1 MTNKLFSFYKNKDY
15 RYVLNLLGIKISI
28 ANKNLLIKNLEKRL
42 KDTEYLARSATRWKL
57 FNWANEDKIT
67 EKEKTWFISQRFYEE
82 VGYYPDLKNPK
93 SFNEKINWI
102 KLNYYNPTEKRCIDK
117 YEFKGYIKEKLG
129 DGYTVPLL
137 GVYNSVDEIDFNKLP
152 NQFVLKIT
160 TSGGGQYG
168 IKIVKDKKTA
178 DIDYIKY
185 QLNDWLQNWMKVYY
199 YCFAPG
205 YKEIT
210 PRIIAEEYIEQIDG
224 QVYDY
229 KFFCFHGKVQF
240 VYVAIDHFPGVKS
253 KITIHDKNWNKI
265 PVEYDSHPNI
275 NKKIDKPKNFEKM
288 IEISEIL
295 SKDFP
300 FVRVDFY
307 EVKDK
312 IYVGELTFTPG
323 GGIGKYKPQQFDF
336 KFGEYLDLSKI
347 DKKYLKKE
355 FLEV

>member
-1 MTNKLFSFYKNKDY
+1 MTNKLFSFYKNEDY

-42 KDTEYLARSATRWKL
+42 KDTEYFTRSATRWNL

-67 EKEKTWFISQRFYEE
+67 EKEKIWFISQQFYEE

-102 KLNYYNPTEKRCIDK
+102 KLNYYNPTETRCIDK

-152 NQFVLKIT
+152 DQFVLKT
-160 TSGGGQYG
+160 NNAGGGEYG
-168 IKIVKDKKTA
+168 ILIVKDKKTL
-178 DIDYIKY
+178 DIDKTKYIF
-185 QLNDWLQNWMKVYY
+185 NDWLQNWMNCYY
-199 YCFAPG
+199 YTLDFG
-205 YKEIT
+205 YKNIK
-210 PRIIAEEYIEQIDG
+210 PKIISEQYIEQIDG

-229 KFFCFHGKVQF
+229 KFHCFHGEPKV
-240 VYVAIDHFPGVKS
+240 VLAIKDRKPGKKYKFAFYDMNWS
-253 KITIHDKNWNKI
+253 KLNVDRGNKDL
-265 PVEYDSHPNI
+265 VTDM
-275 NKKIDKPKNFEKM
+275 KKPKNFDKM
-288 IEISEIL
+288 LEISKIL

-307 EVKDK
+307 EVDDK
-312 IYVGELTFTPG
+312 IYVGELTFAPKSG
-323 GGIGKYKPQQFDF
+323 FGKFEPVDFDYQL
-336 KFGEYLDLSKI
+336 GEYLDLSKI
-347 DKKYLKKE
+347 DKKYLKVKE
-355 FLEV
+355 L